1 MNQETIESDVDELT
15 LDQLREKDELTPDEA
30 AKLVALETEERD
42 KVLDGLAKK
51 VTELFARRSDARSTK
66 ESEWV
71 RCQNLYN
78 SPLLQSN
85 PTDPDA
91 FFGTSGN
98 NKRRPEANIVRTKCD
113 TAISVSYSMQ
123 FAAGEKNWDLFPP
136 ADNEDPIIPA
146 KCKAMEKKI
155 EAQLDACNY
164 AMQARLAMEDRVI
177 YGTGVLKGPVN
188 TGKQRVRYVQS
199 GDQWITEVRTD
210 YTPSIE
216 HVPLWRFYPDVS
228 VSEFDDSNDV
238 IQLHTWTPLELSQ
251 YKDHPGFNG
260 AAIRYILNPEN
271 GLTPEAYNDASL
283 HLKGDIWN
291 RHPYLIKKKKYAVLE
306 YHGPITY
313 DELNKL
319 GICPTYESPT
329 AEYYG
334 EVWVCAG
341 KVIRIEIENIEGFSE
356 TPYAVSV
363 WKRDPGSIFGFGH
376 PLLLSDAQQV
386 LTQAYHMILDN
397 AALTAMPQVAV
408 YKKHIQPIDG
418 NWNIQ
423 PGKVWYMTDPTKKV
437 DDAIKFINATNNI
450 SNIMPVMELARSFAD
465 EESATPQTA
474 AGLNSPQTM
483 DSATGQMLMQHASTT
498 LLDFQS
504 EEWDDRV
511 TEKVIRR
518 MYAWNMQYSPD
529 PNIKGDYVIDV
540 KSSSEYKN
548 KQMYIRDL
556 ERLSMETAQNP
567 ALQFI
572 VNQTAL
578 QRARLQ
584 LMNIPDNKIIY
595 SDEESA
601 QLEQQAQQSQQ
612 PDPKMLEL
620 ELKKAELDL
629 KAKEYELRQRQLEF
643 ELQQAQ
649 QRELWDY
656 EEKMGSNQARYAEAQ
671 ARVLEAQTNHQI
683 ELLKLAQKG
692 ELEAAKIANSKE
704 ATQLAMDTQVFV
716 AGMQQQTK
724 QKDQD
729 NTRMELDLKA
739 QLGTGI

>member
-1 MNQETIESDVDELT
+1 MMQETTTSDVDELS
-15 LDQLREKDELTPDEA
+15 LGQLRDKPDLTEEEA
-30 AKLVALETEERD
+30 ARLVELETEDRD

-51 VTELFARRSDARSTK
+51 VTALFSKRSDARTTK

-71 RCQNLYN
+71 KCQNLYN
-78 SPLLQSN
+78 SPLLQSGGNDPSN
-85 PTDPDA
+85 PFVD
-91 FFGTSGN
+91 TSSS
-98 NKRRPEANIVRTKCD
+98 KRRPEPNIVRTKCD

-136 ADNEDPIIPA
+136 ADNDDPLIPA
-146 KCKAMEKKI
+146 ACKRMENKI
-155 EAQLDACNY
+155 QAQLDSCNY
-164 AMQARLAMEDRVI
+164 PMQSRLAMEDRVI
-177 YGTGVLKGPVN
+177 YGTGILKGPVN
-188 TGKQRVRYVQS
+188 TGKQRVKYIQS
-199 GDQWITEVRTD
+199 GDDWVTEVRTD
-210 YTPSIE
+210 YSPSIE
-216 HVPLWRFYPDVS
+216 HVSPWRFYPDMT
-228 VSEFDDSNDV
+228 VSEFDESADV

-260 AAIRYILNPEN
+260 AMIRHILNPEN

-283 HLKGDIWN
+283 HLKNDVWN
-291 RHPYLIKKKKYAVLE
+291 RHPYLVKKKKYAVLE

-386 LTQAYHMILDN
+386 LTQSYHMILDN

-437 DDAIKFINATNNI
+437 EDAIRFINPTNNI
-450 SNIMPVMELARSFAD
+450 NNILPVMDLARGFAD

-474 AGLNSPQTM
+474 TGLNSPQNV
-483 DSATGQMLMQHASTT
+483 DSATGQLIMQHASTA

-518 MYAWNMQYSPD
+518 MYAWNMQYSAD
-529 PNIKGDYVIDV
+529 PSIKGDYVVDV

-548 KQMYIRDL
+548 KQMHIRDL
-556 ERLSMETAQNP
+556 ERLSMEVSQNP

-572 VNQTAL
+572 INQPAL

-620 ELKKAELDL
+620 ELKKAELEL
-629 KAKEYELRQRQLEF
+629 KAREFDLRQQQLNF
-643 ELQQAQ
+643 EMQQAQ
-649 QRELWDY
+649 QREQWDY

-692 ELEAAKIANSKE
+692 EMEAQKILASQQS
-704 ATQLAMDTQVFV
+704 TQLAMDTQVFL

-724 QKDQD
+724 QEDQA
-729 NTRMELDLKA
+729 NTKRELDLKA
-739 QLGTGI
+739 AIGTGI